1 MKIGIVGATGSFGK
15 GLACRWAKN
24 HTIFVGSRSREK
36 GEQKAREY
44 QAELEKFGVTGNLVG
59 ASNKDAIAGAEIIVL
74 AVHFEHLFSLV
85 EESYDDFGNKIVI
98 CPVVSLK
105 KEESFCPA
113 PPEEGS
119 VALLL
124 QKRLP
129 HSAIVSALHT
139 VPANRLARLDKA
151 LEGDVPVCG
160 NTHEAKERTIGLIR
174 EIEHLNPIDAGPLD
188 VSRMIE
194 SIVPLI
200 LNLKQYSLKRNTCIK
215 FI

>member
-24 HTIFVGSRSREK
+24 HTIYLGSRSREK
-36 GEQKAREY
+36 AEQKAKEY
-44 QAELEKFGVTGNLVG
+44 QMELGKLGMTGHILG
-59 ASNKDAIAGAEIIVL
+59 ASNQETVARGELLVL
-74 AVHFEHLFSLV
+74 AVHFEHLQPILD
-85 EESYDDFGNKIVI
+85 ESRSSFDHKIVI
-98 CPVVSLK
+98 SPMVSLV
-105 KEESFCPA
+105 KEQSFQHV
-113 PPEEGS
+113 PPEEVS

-139 VPANRLARLDKA
+139 VPSNRLSKLDRA
-151 LEGDVPVCG
+151 IEGDVPVCG
-160 NTHEAKERTIGLIR
+160 SNQEAKETVRRLIR
-174 EIEHLNPIDAGPLD
+174 EIEHLNPIDAGPLE

-194 SIVPLI
+194 PIVPLI
-200 LNLKQYSLKRNTCIK
+200 LNLKQYSLKKNTCIK